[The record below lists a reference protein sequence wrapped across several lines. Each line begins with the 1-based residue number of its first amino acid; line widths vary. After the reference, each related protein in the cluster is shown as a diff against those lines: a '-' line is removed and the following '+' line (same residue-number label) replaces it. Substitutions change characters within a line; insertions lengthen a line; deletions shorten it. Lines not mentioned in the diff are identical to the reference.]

1 MILYVYLQGGLG
13 NQMFQYAAGLSALKE
28 YPQFTDLRLDGS
40 FYANQERKV
49 IVNGMTGRGFDLDL
63 FNIKYNTVEEA
74 PEGATMLQGWF
85 QNLEEF
91 ANVEDEVRKQFTF
104 AKPFGGK
111 IKHLHDN
118 IIDNSKHSVSIHVR
132 RGDFINNP
140 TAYAHNEHMGPE
152 YYRKAMDV
160 MEDIYDDITYFVFSE
175 DIEWCRE
182 NIKNDKHPVV
192 LVDDDYSGDRD
203 SGHLY
208 LMQACENHIIAN
220 STYSWW
226 AAFLGNSKV
235 TVGPKK
241 WFTNEN
247 GSEIMLSNWIKL

>member
-40 FYANQERKV
+40 FYTNQERKV

-63 FNIKYNTVEEA
+63 FNIKYDTIEEA

-91 ANVEDEVRKQFTF
+91 VNVEDEVRKQFTF
-104 AKPFGGK
+104 AKPFDGK

-118 IIDNSKHSVSIHVR
+118 INNHSVSIHVR

-208 LMQACENHIIAN
+208 LMQECENHIIAN

-226 AAFLGNSKV
+226 AAFLGQSKV

-241 WFTNEN
+241 WFANES
-247 GSEIMLSNWIKL
+247 GSEIMLENWIKL

>member
-49 IVNGMTGRGFDLDL
+49 IVNGMTGWGFDLDL

-104 AKPFGGK
+104 AKPFEGK
-111 IKHLHDN
+111 IKHFHDN
-118 IIDNSKHSVSIHVR
+118 IKNHSVSIHVR

>member
-40 FYANQERKV
+40 FYTNQERKV

-63 FNIKYNTVEEA
+63 FNIKYNTIEEA

-91 ANVEDEVRKQFTF
+91 SNVEDEVRKQFTF
-104 AKPFGGK
+104 AKPFDGK

-118 IIDNSKHSVSIHVR
+118 INNHSVSIHVR

-140 TAYAHNEHMGPE
+140 TAYVHNEHMGPE

-160 MEDIYDDITYFVFSE
+160 MEDIYDNITYYVFSE

-226 AAFLGNSKV
+226 AAFLGQSKV

-241 WFTNEN
+241 WFTNES
-247 GSEIMLSNWIKL
+247 GSKIMLDNWIKL

>member
-1 MILYVYLQGGLG
+1 
-13 NQMFQYAAGLSALKE
+13 
-28 YPQFTDLRLDGS
+28 
-40 FYANQERKV
+40 
-49 IVNGMTGRGFDLDL
+49 
-63 FNIKYNTVEEA
+63 
-74 PEGATMLQGWF
+74 
-85 QNLEEF
+85 
-91 ANVEDEVRKQFTF
+91 
-104 AKPFGGK
+104 
-111 IKHLHDN
+111 
-118 IIDNSKHSVSIHVR
+118 
-132 RGDFINNP
+132 
-140 TAYAHNEHMGPE
+140 
-152 YYRKAMDV
+152 MDV

-208 LMQACENHIIAN
+208 LMQSCENHIIAN

>member
-1 MILYVYLQGGLG
+1 
-13 NQMFQYAAGLSALKE
+13 
-28 YPQFTDLRLDGS
+28 
-40 FYANQERKV
+40 
-49 IVNGMTGRGFDLDL
+49 
-63 FNIKYNTVEEA
+63 
-74 PEGATMLQGWF
+74 MLQGWF

-104 AKPFGGK
+104 AKPFEGK

-118 IIDNSKHSVSIHVR
+118 IKNHSVSIHVR

>member
-63 FNIKYNTVEEA
+63 FNIKYNTIEEA

-104 AKPFGGK
+104 AKPFKGK
-111 IKHLHDN
+111 IEHLHDN
-118 IIDNSKHSVSIHVR
+118 IKNHSVSIHVR

>member
-28 YPQFTDLRLDGS
+28 YPQFTDLRLDCS
-40 FYANQERKV
+40 FYNNQERKV
-49 IVNGMTGRGFDLDL
+49 IVNGLTGRGYDLDL
-63 FNIKYNTVEEA
+63 LNIKHNIVEEA

-104 AKPFGGK
+104 VNPFPK
-111 IKHLHDN
+111 NIEHLDQ
-118 IIDNSKHSVSIHVR
+118 IITHSPSHTVSIHVR

-140 TAYAHNEHMGPE
+140 TAFAHNEHMGPE
-152 YYRKAMDV
+152 YYRKAMDE
-160 MEDIYDDITYFVFSE
+160 MEDIYDNLTYFVFSE
-175 DIEWCRE
+175 DEEWCRK
-182 NIKNDKHPVV
+182 NIKNDKHPVIV
-192 LVDDDYSGDRD
+192 IGNDYAGDRD
-203 SGHLY
+203 TGHFH
-208 LMQACENHIIAN
+208 LMQRCENHIIAN